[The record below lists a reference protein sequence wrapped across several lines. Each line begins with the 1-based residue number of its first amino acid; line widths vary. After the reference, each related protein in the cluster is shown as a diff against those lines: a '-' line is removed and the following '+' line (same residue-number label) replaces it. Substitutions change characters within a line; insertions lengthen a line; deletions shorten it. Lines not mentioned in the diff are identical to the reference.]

1 MFPIVKSQFFFIKQ
15 MIWLKNISI
24 ILFCFAAFQTVKAD
38 WIKQNTKTL
47 AWLHDVYFFNEN
59 EGFVAGSN
67 GAFLETADGGKT
79 WKKHKNF
86 TDDKILQIVFTD
98 VYHGWLLCER
108 DIFNRGQN
116 SSSYL
121 MKTTDSGETWEK
133 VEFADG
139 GRNRIT
145 RIFFNQKGK
154 GLAIGENG
162 AFFELQADGQT
173 WGKSPSPI
181 RYLLLGG
188 VFSDDQHGT
197 IVGAGGTVYF
207 TEDAGASWDQANV
220 FGDKTA
226 KFNSVFFANQRN
238 GWAVGSQGKIFQ
250 TVSGGKTWREQNS
263 GVTKNLSDVFFA
275 NTAEGWAVGD
285 EGLILH
291 TKTAGN
297 VWSVEATSVSHKLEK
312 ILFVGKKGFAVG
324 FGGTILIYDEKTV
337 KNEQTIKPLLQKRNY

>member
-1 MFPIVKSQFFFIKQ
+1 
-15 MIWLKNISI
+15 MIQYRI
-24 ILFCFAAFQTVKAD
+24 IFAVFLFLLCLQNVKAD

-116 SSSYL
+116 AASYL

-133 VEFADG
+133 VEFTDG
-139 GRNRIT
+139 GRSRIT
-145 RIFFNQKGK
+145 KIFFNQKGK

-162 AFFELQADGQT
+162 TFFELQTDGQT
-173 WGKSPSPI
+173 WERSPSPI

-188 VFSDDQHGT
+188 VFSDEQHGA
-197 IVGAGGTVYF
+197 IVGAGGSVYF
-207 TEDAGASWDQANV
+207 TEDAGANWNQANV

-238 GWAVGSQGKIFQ
+238 GWAVGAQGKIFQ
-250 TVSGGKTWREQNS
+250 TISGGKTWREQNS
-263 GVTKNLSDVFFA
+263 GVKKDLSDVFFA

-297 VWSVEATSVSHKLEK
+297 VWNVENTGIKHKLEK
-312 ILFVGKKGFAVG
+312 VLFVGKKGFAVG
-324 FGGTILIYDEKTV
+324 FGGTILVYDEKSV
-337 KNEQTIKPLLQKRNY
+337 KNESAVKPLLQKRNY